1 MSKAEKDELDISG
14 GKMLFGRTLQQ
25 NVIALLQLAAL
36 VRRYDLLSLKRLEGK
51 STHKNAT
58 SLLHGVGVARPAAM
72 DRHLCLLI
80 LVGTATAKRPT
91 VNVLS
96 QCVGE

>member
-1 MSKAEKDELDISG
+1 MPGNPQNLLVSIELVSSNGQEMGVEAEKDELYVSG

-51 STHKNAT
+51 STHKNPT
-58 SLLHGVGVARPAAM
+58 SLLHGVGVAA
-72 DRHLCLLI
+72 
-80 LVGTATAKRPT
+80 
-91 VNVLS
+91 
-96 QCVGE
+96 